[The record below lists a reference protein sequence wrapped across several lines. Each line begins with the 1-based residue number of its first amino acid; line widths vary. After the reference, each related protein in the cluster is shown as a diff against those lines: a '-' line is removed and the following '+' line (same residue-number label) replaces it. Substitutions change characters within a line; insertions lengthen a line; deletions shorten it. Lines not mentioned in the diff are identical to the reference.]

1 MAEKKKKSYGKR
13 IGGITALILACLVVL
28 VILMWDTIRGFALKK
43 ASIFAAEQ
51 VIKQQTGFEI
61 DLDRVLEEMDSEDAE
76 TVNEMLEKYV
86 NEENL
91 AEGVDVIKSRD
102 LDTAMDFLE
111 EKVEPEDIKELEDL
125 YEKYKYLF

>member
-1 MAEKKKKSYGKR
+1 MAEKKKKSYGKK
-13 IGGITALILACLVVL
+13 ILGMTALILACLAVL

-43 ASIFAAEQ
+43 AGIFAAEQ

-61 DLDRVLEEMDSEDAE
+61 DLDRVLKEMDSEDAE
-76 TVNEMLEKYV
+76 AVNEMLEKYV

-102 LDTAMDFLE
+102 LDTAMEFLE
-111 EKVEPEDIKELEDL
+111 EKVEPEDIQELEDL
-125 YEKYKYLF
+125 YKKYKYLF

>member
-1 MAEKKKKSYGKR
+1 
-13 IGGITALILACLVVL
+13 
-28 VILMWDTIRGFALKK
+28 
-43 ASIFAAEQ
+43 
-51 VIKQQTGFEI
+51 
-61 DLDRVLEEMDSEDAE
+61 MDSEDAE

>member
-1 MAEKKKKSYGKR
+1 MQINFK
-13 IGGITALILACLVVL
+13 
-28 VILMWDTIRGFALKK
+28 
-43 ASIFAAEQ
+43 
-51 VIKQQTGFEI
+51 TG
-61 DLDRVLEEMDSEDAE
+61 LDSEDAE